1 MLGLQG
7 LLNATLSDPESFS
20 LLLGASRW
28 RGWRSCAGQW
38 GEDKGFGH
46 RQRVALG
53 CLSSWICWTSKVKD
67 SNHVLALSC

>member
-1 MLGLQG
+1 MLGLQSF
-7 LLNATLSDPESFS
+7 LKATLSDPESFS

-53 CLSSWICWTSKVKD
+53 WL
-67 SNHVLALSC
+67 